1 MAPWVVESEK
11 KTQCLSLI
19 GFLKPNQEL
28 ADAALWLQSFWGRS
42 TAGLKQLEGNTVH
55 IQLLLEE
62 EVRQVLQ
69 CTVDPSSSPFIALDR
84 WMEVIGSP
92 PITKWIHLL
101 GVPLQAWNE
110 GVFRLLGDFIGSTI
124 EVDCRTLEKE
134 VLAYGRVK
142 VLTSR
147 LCKLL
152 LEIPLS
158 IGDQLISVKAEEE
171 EDPPF
176 LTNTDIEET
185 SISSAS
191 SEDAGEESPSFLAL
205 GSFQKQARIRRRARS
220 RRRARFCRSRS
231 FNSSHLDA

>member
-11 KTQCLSLI
+11 KTLCLSLI

-42 TAGLKQLEGNTVH
+42 TAGLKQLEGNAVH

-92 PITKWIHLL
+92 PTPQMDSPPWSTATSLERRCL
-101 GVPLQAWNE
+101 PPP
-110 GVFRLLGDFIGSTI
+110 GDFIGSTI
-124 EVDCRTLEKE
+124 EVDCRTLENE

-147 LCKLL
+147 LCKLP

-158 IGDQLISVKAEEE
+158 VGDLLISVKAEEE
-171 EDPPF
+171 KDPPF
-176 LTNTDIEET
+176 LTSTDIKET

-191 SEDAGEESPSFLAL
+191 FEDA
-205 GSFQKQARIRRRARS
+205 
-220 RRRARFCRSRS
+220 
-231 FNSSHLDA
+231 